1 MKGLLQIDCEF
12 NKDNA
17 IQKHIISKC
26 CEYLIKNDSNPSLTI
41 LVNCK
46 IEPNWKQFDHFL
58 TGLYNAATKVAFEL
72 NLILLDVDIICL
84 DFCGYDYDEQHDI
97 YFTFT
102 DSNLQKE
109 NVIRFEKP
117 KLMNQTIEVF
127 DTKDVEEYDNVA
139 LGGTFDYLHTGH
151 KILLTMAIWIC
162 KKRLICG
169 VTNFSSDRLLK
180 KKYVEYMQSIDVR
193 LEQVK
198 KFLSK
203 VKRHINLHVVP
214 ITDDFGPTKTD
225 TDIQALVGSLETAKG
240 CEIVNKVR
248 NELGMNILDIYLVDC
263 VSHDS
268 IVNSND
274 FQGKLSSSEI
284 REYVHSQHQK
294 S

>member
-46 IEPNWKQFDHFL
+46 IEPNWKQFDQFL

-72 NLILLDVDIICL
+72 NHILLDVDIICL

-139 LGGTFDYLHTGH
+139 LG
-151 KILLTMAIWIC
+151 
-162 KKRLICG
+162 
-169 VTNFSSDRLLK
+169 